1 LRLPVSTVLVIAVLI
16 PVIPVC
22 AVLVIAV
29 LIAVLIPEIPVPT
42 DAEIS
47 PASVVYPDTLI
58 VRAPAVTFGASGAAV
73 LR

>member
-1 LRLPVSTVLVIAVLI
+1 LPVSAVLVIAVLI

-22 AVLVIAV
+22 AVLV
-29 LIAVLIPEIPVPT
+29 IAVLIPEIPVPT